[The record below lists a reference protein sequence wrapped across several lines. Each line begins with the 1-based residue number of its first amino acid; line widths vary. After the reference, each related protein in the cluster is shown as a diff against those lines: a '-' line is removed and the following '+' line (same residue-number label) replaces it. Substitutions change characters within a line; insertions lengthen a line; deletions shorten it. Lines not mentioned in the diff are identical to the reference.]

1 MHPCIERRVDVFRS
15 INDFK
20 NLSLMG
26 KGHNDLTLRSQC
38 RHAFILVLG
47 REIRVD
53 KKSMKNICCDGF
65 FFLVS
70 AVVECSNFDID
81 VKIDS

>member
-1 MHPCIERRVDVFRS
+1 MILGTF
-15 INDFK
+15 
-20 NLSLMG
+20 SLMG
-26 KGHNDLTLRSQC
+26 KGRNDLTLRSQR

-47 REIRVD
+47 REIRVH
-53 KKSMKNICCDGF
+53 KNSVKTISWDDF